1 MSSVAKFL
9 LTHLTFIGGLMV
21 AVGAAVQSYLEIE
34 KHSGKHRKKPLKL
47 FFWGL
52 IVLGTGLALFGSNYD
67 AEQLSGTQK
76 QVIAAQNKLAD
87 AQNKLVEKESEIR
100 HVLEPV
106 GYLAVRVTMRL
117 PDGKEEESEREID
130 REGAKFLPITDI
142 QTKSNI
148 NYRFM
153 GIAQENGGVET
164 VVRAWD
170 QDDARRQSTQPVYE
184 GGELMHASNDSK
196 HSYLLFRF
204 DTNSMVVSHGMT
216 LATLQH
222 AHVEIHRSYI
232 GNDIPRFDPRN
243 MVRVE
248 VLSNPGVGE
257 FRLSCFDVV
266 PDNWHQSAELGTLDL
281 ASLSGEASVDTPAAC
296 KIPPH

>member
-1 MSSVAKFL
+1 MSFVTKFL
-9 LTHLTFIGGLMV
+9 LSHLTFIGGLMV

-34 KHSGKHRKKPLKL
+34 KHSGKHRTKPLKL
-47 FFWGL
+47 FLWGL
-52 IVLGTGLALFGSNYD
+52 IAVGTGLALFGSNYD

-76 QVIAAQNKLAD
+76 QVIDAQKQLSEAQNK
-87 AQNKLVEKESEIR
+87 QVEKENEIR
-100 HVLEPV
+100 QVLEPV

-130 REGAKFLPITDI
+130 REGTKFLPITDI
-142 QTKSNI
+142 RTKGNI

-184 GGELMHASNDSK
+184 GGELMRAPKDSE

-204 DTNSMVVSHGMT
+204 DTNSMAVSHGMT

-222 AHVEIHRSYI
+222 AHVEIHYSYVD
-232 GNDIPRFDPRN
+232 NIPRFDPRN
-243 MVRVE
+243 IVRVE
-248 VLSNPGVGE
+248 VLSNPGGGE

-281 ASLSGEASVDTPAAC
+281 AYLSGEVSVDTPAAC
-296 KIPPH
+296 KTPLR